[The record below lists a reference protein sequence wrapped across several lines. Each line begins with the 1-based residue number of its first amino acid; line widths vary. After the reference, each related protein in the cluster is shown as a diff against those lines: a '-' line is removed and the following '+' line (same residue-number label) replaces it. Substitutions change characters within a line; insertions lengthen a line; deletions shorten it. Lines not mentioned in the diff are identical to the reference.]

1 MNVYENVK
9 AGVSVRQAAERY
21 GLKVSQSGMT
31 CCLFH
36 HDRHPS
42 LKLNEDYFFCFGCG
56 AAGDVIDFAA
66 KMFDLCSYEVAQKLA
81 ADFGISTKPG
91 QAAPVACEPSVPIS
105 VSFGRTKCCA
115 SGY

>member
-36 HDRHPS
+36 HDRH
-42 LKLNEDYFFCFGCG
+42 LWCG
-56 AAGDVIDFAA
+56 RRFWQRHRY
-66 KMFDLCSYEVAQKLA
+66 DLL
-81 ADFGISTKPG
+81 
-91 QAAPVACEPSVPIS
+91 SVPP
-105 VSFGRTKCCA
+105 
-115 SGY
+115 